1 MKSFDSVIDWETLKI
16 GPQSAINPKEKEEM
30 TKSMKTGE
38 DVDDL

>member
-16 GPQSAINPKEKEEM
+16 GPQSAINPKTREEVSN
-30 TKSMKTGE
+30 SMATGE